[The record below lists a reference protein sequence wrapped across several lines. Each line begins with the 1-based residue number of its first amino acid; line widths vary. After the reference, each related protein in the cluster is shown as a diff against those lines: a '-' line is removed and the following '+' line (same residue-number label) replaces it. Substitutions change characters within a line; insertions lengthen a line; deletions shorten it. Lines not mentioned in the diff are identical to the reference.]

1 MGSKHP
7 CDICHRS
14 ECEDCALIVCPTKH
28 ECCNYECFL
37 NYEGSCSIGLYDEC
51 GAWED

>member
-37 NYEGSCSIGLYDEC
+37 NYEGSCNIGLYDEC